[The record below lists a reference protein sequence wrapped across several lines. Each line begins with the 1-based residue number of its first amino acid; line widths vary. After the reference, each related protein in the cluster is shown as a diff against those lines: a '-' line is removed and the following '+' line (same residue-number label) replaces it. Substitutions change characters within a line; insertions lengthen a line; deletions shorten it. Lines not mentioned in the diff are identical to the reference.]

1 MTARPSDYT
10 ISCIVPVHNEGPD
23 ILGFLRQL
31 HGLLKKQTSRFEI
44 VLVDD
49 GSTDD
54 SLFAVAAEAEALGL
68 VLVRFSRNFGKEA
81 AMTAGLQKA
90 RGDVV
95 IIIDADLQEPMEV
108 IPQMLEHWHAGYDMI
123 YAVRDS
129 RKDETLLKR
138 IGVRLFYYLMAQG
151 NSTEVPPDARD
162 FRLMDRKVV
171 AALNQLPER
180 NRFMKGLFSW
190 VGFRSLAIPVR
201 IAPRRIG
208 RSSFSF
214 LRLAELALTGITSFS
229 NVPLRIW
236 GGIGF
241 VISLMAFLFALY
253 TIVKTLVFGAD
264 VPGFPTIV
272 VSIMFFTG
280 IQLLSIGILGEYI
293 SRVFIE
299 VKQRPHY
306 LIAEEIDRSPLR
318 DPAA

>member
-1 MTARPSDYT
+1 MTERPSDYT

-23 ILGFLRQL
+23 ILAFLRQL

-54 SLFAVAAEAEALGL
+54 SLFAAAAEAEALGL

-138 IGVRLFYYLMAQG
+138 VGVRLFYYLMAQG

-214 LRLAELALTGITSFS
+214 LRLAELAPEALTLADAQSCQSILCSG
-229 NVPLRIW
+229 V
-236 GGIGF
+236 

-318 DPAA
+318 DPTA